1 MVGQILKNLCKGNTT
16 AVVFFCMERATWA
29 TLSPQRVE
37 RAHSMQLQRLPPR
50 WGAGNLRRS
59 CCRCRRFVPRRIVVE
74 SGGVLKVRIIGGS
87 KVRTLTIVR
96 PPSPLPFCPEQDLE
110 NTLDNLNTMIVVR
123 KSEGMLK
130 VRIIGGNKLSEV
142 TRLEL

>member
-37 RAHSMQLQRLPPR
+37 RAHSMQLQRVPPR

-96 PPSPLPFCPEQDLE
+96 PPSPLPYGRHKHWAKLGV
-110 NTLDNLNTMIVVR
+110 LYHATMVLFFKILSNNMVIRCTNNIV
-123 KSEGMLK
+123 
-130 VRIIGGNKLSEV
+130 
-142 TRLEL
+142 